1 MVTEGAGDKVVAKNS
16 KVKVHATGTVVETDK
31 KFWSTKDKG
40 QQPFEYTAGVGG
52 VIKGWDQGCLG
63 MKLGEVRQLTIPADE
78 GYGASGFPAWGIPP
92 NGGLYFGARAPCR
105 ARLEH
110 HSTCST
116 RQTAT
121 PTLSARPSF
130 RTAQKSRCC
139 RSSEPA
145 VHAWSSAGAP
155 LFHRSCTETIWLVC
169 FENLDADFALVLK
182 PRT

>member
-1 MVTEGAGDKVVAKNS
+1 MVTEGAGDKVVAKSS
-16 KVKVHATGTVVETDK
+16 KVKVHATGTVIETDK

-169 FENLDADFALVLK
+169 FETWTLIS
-182 PRT
+182 RSS